1 MKLLKLVIFFFG
13 AVVVAAMGEANQQIA
28 LEKKFETA
36 LRALRAER
44 DASLDKL
51 DKGFEGALNRVE
63 KSAKEAADLD
73 LVIETKKLRDLFVNG
88 EKLVPSENTELKKI
102 MGMLV
107 EHSDKV
113 RFKYGTSVNELIDVY
128 VDQLTKIQNSYTK
141 AGDVGS
147 AVEVRKM
154 IKAAKLRRVEDLPAP
169 SKVAEMVKPPVQ
181 EDVVSEMP
189 LPTSKSKLHDFLT
202 NTVWSANGGYFRF
215 RGDGTMT
222 MPWHDCEWEVIKKDR
237 VKMFT
242 SDWHFMMNFEDD
254 MKAVRVITANGSKEE
269 WTGSFFRRHA
279 LHLDKKKCEAILTQ
293 GSWKREVAPGSGEF
307 TFTSS
312 GKIKSTTDTQTWR
325 EWEYVD
331 GLIRLKGVDGG
342 NKIKV
347 DLGIFG
353 DQSPYQLKRIG
364 KEVRELQ
371 FQQKE

>member
-1 MKLLKLVIFFFG
+1 MKCQS
-13 AVVVAAMGEANQQIA
+13 E
-28 LEKKFETA
+28 
-36 LRALRAER
+36 
-44 DASLDKL
+44 
-51 DKGFEGALNRVE
+51 
-63 KSAKEAADLD
+63 
-73 LVIETKKLRDLFVNG
+73 VN
-88 EKLVPSENTELKKI
+88 
-102 MGMLV
+102 
-107 EHSDKV
+107 
-113 RFKYGTSVNELIDVY
+113 
-128 VDQLTKIQNSYTK
+128 
-141 AGDVGS
+141 
-147 AVEVRKM
+147 
-154 IKAAKLRRVEDLPAP
+154 
-169 SKVAEMVKPPVQ
+169 
-181 EDVVSEMP
+181 
-189 LPTSKSKLHDFLT
+189 
-202 NTVWSANGGYFRF
+202 
-215 RGDGTMT
+215 
-222 MPWHDCEWEVIKKDR
+222 
-237 VKMFT
+237 
-242 SDWHFMMNFEDD
+242 

-331 GLIRLKGVDGG
+331 GLIRLKGVDGD